1 MEQLGYQKDKNLRFY
16 WLLLT
21 KSLADG
27 LRILLED
34 KDTNA
39 MSSIVSKFKN
49 FVVYFDHIDIADGV
63 NWDDIAANPVADI
76 PKVLS
81 PHKVQYVPQR
91 VGEKLPVFYTNLEK
105 RKVHQFET
113 TTGESS
119 GPTDSTTEG
128 ESDGFHDSDNEIED
142 GDEDILNSFVE
153 IDEDEPHVTR
163 PSKDSKK
170 AKDSRLKPFVV
181 PRPDLTSG
189 EEETDDEGLELP
201 DSDTEG
207 EGGHNIKS
215 FRDADMRSPTFSVG
229 LVFPSVEKLREAI
242 NEYSVRNRVE
252 LKMPRNDKIRI
263 IAHYPSLIF

>member
-1 MEQLGYQKDKNLRFY
+1 MLPR
-16 WLLLT
+16 

-39 MSSIVSKFKN
+39 MASVVSKFKN
-49 FVVYFDHIDIADGV
+49 FVVYFDHVDIANGV

-76 PKVLS
+76 SKVLS
-81 PHKVQYVPQR
+81 PHKVQYVPQK
-91 VGEKLPVFYTNLEK
+91 VGEKLPIFYANLEK

-113 TTGESS
+113 TAGESS

-142 GDEDILNSFVE
+142 GDDDILNSFVE
-153 IDEDEPHVTR
+153 IDEDEPNVTR

-189 EEETDDEGLELP
+189 EEETDDESLELP
-201 DSDTEG
+201 DYDTEG
-207 EGGHNIKS
+207 GGHNIKS

-252 LKMPRNDKIRI
+252 LKMPRNDKIRVR
-263 IAHYPSLIF
+263 AHYPSLIF